1 MGRGSAWAGEIRR
14 LVAEIHVLWYS
25 ESRKKDLTRDFIM
38 KRSLAALLAAVALAA
53 APNAALAQAGGVQCN
68 DFLKLRSDAEQKAGA
83 IRAATEKKAERKDVC
98 ALVQRFT
105 SAEAAVVKF
114 LETNKTWCGVPE
126 PVIKQ
131 AKSNHEKTLKFRTAV
146 CTEAPAAKPRPPS
159 LSDAIG
165 TPTVDSAENT
175 KTGRG
180 TFDTLNGNPLAK

>member
-1 MGRGSAWAGEIRR
+1 MGRRGKIRP

-25 ESRKKDLTRDFIM
+25 ESLEKDLTRDFIM
-38 KRSLAALLAAVALAA
+38 KPSLAALLAVVALAA
-53 APNAALAQAGGVQCN
+53 APGAALAQAGGVQCN

-98 ALVQRFT
+98 TLVQRFT

-126 PVIKQ
+126 QVVQQ
-131 AKSNHEKTLKFRTAV
+131 AKANHEKTLKFRTAV

-165 TPTVDSAENT
+165 TPSVDSAENT
-175 KTGRG
+175 RTGRG